1 MNILVLDNYDSF
13 TYNIVHI
20 LKKIEHTNIDVIRND
35 KIELTTVINYDKIIL
50 SPGPSLPKDAGK
62 MPSLIRK
69 YYKTKSILG
78 ICLGH
83 QAIGENFGGKLFNL
97 DEPYHGI
104 QTEISIKKDYLFD
117 GISNKILA
125 CRYHSWAISA
135 DNFPENLKVIATDS
149 DNMIM
154 GISHNY
160 FDVKGIQFHPE
171 SVQTN
176 EGSKIIKNF
185 INN

>member
-117 GISNKILA
+117 GINNKIFA

-135 DNFPENLKVIATDS
+135 DNFPNNLKVIATDS

-154 GISHNY
+154 GIALNY

-171 SVQTN
+171 SVQTK